1 MPSQPLDLMFS
12 GYRRTIL
19 AQLLLRP
26 DEAFHVRELER
37 MTGIP
42 AGSLHRELKALF
54 EAGLLSRSPQGNQV
68 RYRANRSC
76 PIYEDLASIFRK
88 TSGLADVLREAL
100 HPLADRIAVAFVF
113 GSMATGAQHAGSD
126 VDIFIIGRVS
136 LLDVV
141 KALAQAQE
149 RLARE
154 MNPVVMSKK
163 KFLDAQKTN
172 ERFVRRILD
181 EPKLFV
187 VGDANVLEEL
197 A

>member
-1 MPSQPLDLMFS
+1 
-12 GYRRTIL
+12 
-19 AQLLLRP
+19 
-26 DEAFHVRELER
+26 
-37 MTGIP
+37 
-42 AGSLHRELKALF
+42 
-54 EAGLLSRSPQGNQV
+54 
-68 RYRANRSC
+68 
-76 PIYEDLASIFRK
+76 
-88 TSGLADVLREAL
+88 
-100 HPLADRIAVAFVF
+100 
-113 GSMATGAQHAGSD
+113 MATGAQRAGSD

-172 ERFVRRILD
+172 EWFVCRILD

>member
-1 MPSQPLDLMFS
+1 
-12 GYRRTIL
+12 
-19 AQLLLRP
+19 
-26 DEAFHVRELER
+26 
-37 MTGIP
+37 
-42 AGSLHRELKALF
+42 
-54 EAGLLSRSPQGNQV
+54 
-68 RYRANRSC
+68 
-76 PIYEDLASIFRK
+76 
-88 TSGLADVLREAL
+88 
-100 HPLADRIAVAFVF
+100 
-113 GSMATGAQHAGSD
+113 MATGAQHAGSD